1 LFKRL
6 VTASGVL
13 VVALALAMPALA
25 KPRLVLQKSSP
36 AHVGAIVVSQ
46 GLLPGHQ
53 YRIQVS
59 SSGHVKIVALG
70 TQQIVFVANG
80 RMGTLPKA
88 VDFKGST
95 PYTRV
100 LKQPAKITA
109 LSWIFAMQVTDQVR
123 KALTV
128 KLYDLGV
135 HG

>member
-1 LFKRL
+1 M
-6 VTASGVL
+6 TASVVL
-13 VVALALAMPALA
+13 VVALALSAPVLA
-25 KPRLVLQKSSP
+25 KPHLVLLRSSP

-59 SSGHVKIVALG
+59 SVGHVKIVALG
-70 TQQIVFVANG
+70 TEQIVFVVNG

-95 PYTRV
+95 PYKRI

-109 LSWIFAMQVTDQVR
+109 LSWIFAMQVTDQVH
-123 KALTV
+123 KSLTV
-128 KLYDLGV
+128 KLYDMGL